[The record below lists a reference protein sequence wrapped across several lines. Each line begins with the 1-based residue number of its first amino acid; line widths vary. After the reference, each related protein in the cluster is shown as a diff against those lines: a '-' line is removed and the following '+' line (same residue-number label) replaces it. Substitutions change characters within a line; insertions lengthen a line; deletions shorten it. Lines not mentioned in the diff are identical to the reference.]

1 MRQVAISIDFARSR
15 ALIDL
20 RTAAARCI
28 TRSSIASLSAS
39 LAVFAFL
46 CAGAP
51 AARAANFSCTWT
63 DAGDNW
69 TTTSDWS
76 GCNGT
81 FPNNGGGNTFDAT
94 ISTGDPTLT
103 TAVNVGSVTINSLGA
118 WTVTGA
124 GASATLSG
132 LSSNAGTF
140 ALANGASVTTI
151 GVGLT

>member
-1 MRQVAISIDFARSR
+1 MRQVATSIDFAQRR

-20 RTAAARCI
+20 RTAAARCM
-28 TRSSIASLSAS
+28 TRSRIASFLAS
-39 LAVFAFL
+39 LAVFVFL

-51 AARAANFSCTWT
+51 AAHAANFTCTWT
-63 DAGDNW
+63 DASDNW
-69 TTTSDWS
+69 TTTGDWS

-132 LSSNAGTF
+132 LSSNAGT
-140 ALANGASVTTI
+140 LDLVNGASVTTTW
-151 GVGLT
+151 GSA